1 MRRTFAVL
9 ATAVILIGLMAAPAA
24 AARGDVLRNDRLISI
39 SGGVVIRADQTIN
52 GPVVSIDGNVLV
64 NGTVNDD
71 VYVVSGDLTI
81 AGRVDGDVL
90 VIDGD
95 ATVSGRVTGNVV
107 SVAGRVIVKEGA
119 RVGGDVVSRREPH
132 VASGTVRGDVKRL
145 NLSNILSGALIAF
158 LVFLWIAVTVSVAIL
173 GLLFVLLF
181 PRAADATAAA
191 SRRFWPSLGWG
202 ALIGIL
208 GPILGVAVLATIVGI
223 PLGLLI
229 LAALSVLTPLG
240 YVAASL
246 ALGRTMVKG
255 TSTGAR
261 IGAFFAGFGILRA
274 AALIPG
280 IGFLVW
286 FFACLYGLGALTIAT
301 WRAGRSP
308 APGAP
313 TEDRTDMPPQPSPA
327 PGEPAPA
334 EPAPA
339 EPAPAAPAEPAPVAA
354 PSPAP
359 PPSTTPSPS
368 TSPSDTTETA

>member
-1 MRRTFAVL
+1 MRRTFALL
-9 ATAVILIGLMAAPAA
+9 ATAGLLVGLSAAPAA
-24 AARGDVLRNDRLISI
+24 AARGDALRNDRLISI
-39 SGGVVIRADQTIN
+39 SGRVVIRADQTIN
-52 GPVVSIDGNVLV
+52 GPVVSIDGNVV
-64 NGTVNDD
+64 ISGTVNDD
-71 VYVVSGDLTI
+71 VFVGSGDLDVV
-81 AGRVDGDVL
+81 GRVDGDVL

-95 ATVSGRVTGNVV
+95 ARVSGRVTGNVV
-107 SVAGRVIVKEGA
+107 SVAGRVIVEDGA
-119 RVGGDVVSRREPH
+119 RVGGDVVSRREPR
-132 VASGTVRGDVKRL
+132 VASGTVQGDVKRL

-202 ALIGIL
+202 ALVGIL
-208 GPILGVAVLATIVGI
+208 GPIIGVAVLATIVGI
-223 PLGLLI
+223 PLGLGI

-246 ALGRTMVKG
+246 ALGRTMIKG

-286 FFACLYGLGALTIAT
+286 FVACLYGLGALTIAA
-301 WRAGRSP
+301 WRAGR
-308 APGAP
+308 A
-313 TEDRTDMPPQPSPA
+313 
-327 PGEPAPA
+327 
-334 EPAPA
+334 
-339 EPAPAAPAEPAPVAA
+339 PAPAAPVADRGGAPPAPSSTPDEPSREPAPATAAA
-354 PSPAP
+354 PA
-359 PPSTTPSPS
+359 
-368 TSPSDTTETA
+368 TSQTDTTETNAGDS